1 MQIKI
6 LKAED
11 RGNEYYYQICR
22 EDKVGT
28 DSQEKYTREYNW
40 STEQDIEISK
50 QEMKLLYEQDIAQ
63 MGSNT
68 LPEQGEIL

>member
-11 RGNEYYYQICR
+11 RGADYHFQVCK

-28 DSQEKYTREYNW
+28 DSQKKYTREYIW
-40 STEQDIEISK
+40 PKDQDIEISK

-63 MGSNT
+63 MSSTTLPDQGSN
-68 LPEQGEIL
+68 L